1 MKQYL
6 IEHIGVW
13 FGLGMTLLIAGFLVE
28 VQYVEGLTL
37 DIPVLTLAIVGM
49 VFGMM
54 VSRFSSIDLQLKK
67 LKDQK
72 VW

>member
-67 LKDQK
+67 FFGVK
-72 VW
+72 

>member
-72 VW
+72 V

>member
-67 LKDQK
+67 LKEQK
-72 VW
+72 V